1 MLVQPQEMLTVVQTY
16 KLEEMTDN
24 TPEITLTCL
33 KAAEARVLSYL
44 SSKYDIE
51 EILKL
56 SPGTPALYDIKE
68 MIKDIALY
76 YIMRRHNVDI
86 AFERVVEAYKL
97 HQEYL
102 RGIATG
108 TMGIVGLPKRKTDDG
123 RVISHLTMGSRPKT
137 DFEY

>member
-1 MLVQPQEMLTVVQTY
+1 MLVQQQEMLTVVDSY

-33 KAAEARVLSYL
+33 RASEARVLSYL
-44 SSKYDIE
+44 SAKYDVSAIQA
-51 EILKL
+51 L
-56 SPGTPALYDIKE
+56 PPDTPALADIKE

-76 YIMRRHNVDI
+76 YVMRRHNVDI

-102 RGIATG
+102 KGIATG
-108 TMGIVGLPKRKTDDG
+108 TLGIVGLPPRKTEDG
-123 RVISHLTMGSRPKT
+123 RIVSHLTMGSRPKV

>member
-1 MLVQPQEMLTVVQTY
+1 MLVQPKDMITVVEAY

-24 TPEITLTCL
+24 TTDITLTCL

-51 EILKL
+51 EIQKL
-56 SPGTPALYDIKE
+56 SSDTPALYDLKE

-86 AFERVVEAYKL
+86 AFERVVDAYKL

-102 RGIATG
+102 KGIAMG
-108 TMGIVGLPKRKTDDG
+108 TLGIVGLPKRKTDDG
-123 RVISHLTMGSRPKT
+123 RIISHLTMGSRPKT

>member
-1 MLVQPQEMLTVVQTY
+1 MLVQPKDMITVVEAY

-24 TPEITLTCL
+24 TPDITLTCL

-51 EILKL
+51 EIQKL
-56 SPGTPALYDIKE
+56 SSDTPALYDLKE

-86 AFERVVEAYKL
+86 AFERVVDAYKL

-102 RGIATG
+102 KGIAMG
-108 TMGIVGLPKRKTDDG
+108 TLGIVGLPKRKTDDG
-123 RVISHLTMGSRPKT
+123 RIISHLTMGSRPKT